1 MDGNT
6 STKAPQ
12 ETAEPGLKE
21 KSVLIM
27 KDTPPSSTA
36 EEWVYVKTSKSALWP
51 EHSTDDSPVEDPA
64 S

>member
-1 MDGNT
+1 M
-6 STKAPQ
+6 KAPQ
-12 ETAEPGLKE
+12 ETAEPELKE

-27 KDTPPSSTA
+27 KNNPRSSTA
-36 EEWVYVKTSKSALWP
+36 EECVYVKTRKSALWP